1 MNTPT
6 ERVLGIGGLFFR
18 SPDPK
23 QLAQWHEF
31 NLGIYHR
38 VWQQA
43 AGPTAFTPFAMDR
56 DYFGSKQQGWMVNF
70 RVGFS
75 PVPTWWQMLPYWT
88 MQDYYRWARHH
99 PELNMP
105 SQSDIDQARIFAGLP
120 PETGNASFEEFT
132 APVPNSTPPK
142 P

>member
-1 MNTPT
+1 MAR
-6 ERVLGIGGLFFR
+6 EAVYGITLYAIGR
-18 SPDPK
+18 QP
-23 QLAQWHEF
+23 
-31 NLGIYHR
+31 
-38 VWQQA
+38 
-43 AGPTAFTPFAMDR
+43 
-56 DYFGSKQQGWMVNF
+56 
-70 RVGFS
+70 GFS

-88 MQDYYRWARHH
+88 MQDYYRWARQH

-132 APVPNSTPPK
+132 APVPNSIPPK